1 MEDNDD
7 IVQTIE
13 EEITAKEKASVKK
26 TLSIIGEYGLCIL
39 IAVIIALFLRRFVIV
54 LGYVP
59 SSSMYDT
66 IEQGDRVTIFRMA
79 YLFDDPKRG
88 DIVSFYDP
96 DDESQ
101 IFIKRIIG
109 LPGET
114 IEGKDG
120 MVYIDGVALSEP
132 YTDGAYTYD
141 FGPYE
146 VPEGYYFM
154 MGDNRGN
161 SLDSRFWTNKFV
173 GRDKIIGKSTLKVY
187 PKIMKLEKAVYE

>member
-13 EEITAKEKASVKK
+13 EEVTAKEKATVKK
-26 TLSIIGEYGLCIL
+26 TLGIICEYGVCII
-39 IAVIIALFLRRFVIV
+39 IAVIIALFLRKFVVV

-88 DIVSFYDP
+88 DIVSFYYP

-109 LPGET
+109 LPGEI

-120 MVYIDGVALSEP
+120 SVYIDGVKLTES
-132 YTDGAYTYD
+132 YTDGAYTHD

-146 VPEGYYFM
+146 VPEGCYFM

-161 SLDSRFWTNKFV
+161 SLDSRFWVNKFV
-173 GRDKIIGKSTLKVY
+173 SREKIIGKSTLKVY
-187 PKIMKLEKAVYE
+187 PSIKKLEPAVYE